1 LVVYKKFLNEKGI
14 PSLHG
19 MSLAPYFTKE
29 FWQKKYPIWQD
40 MDAWHSLGFPDVKA
54 GYQPAKKA
62 VQIVQPSSVA
72 TPASSAAASGQA
84 VTAATTQEESSVLGK
99 LIFGLLLGLMSYWAV
114 IKREWL
120 LGMVRKLVKNNL
132 TN

>member
-1 LVVYKKFLNEKGI
+1 
-14 PSLHG
+14 
-19 MSLAPYFTKE
+19 
-29 FWQKKYPIWQD
+29 

-62 VQIVQPSSVA
+62 VQIVQPSSVD
-72 TPASSAAASGQA
+72 TPASSTAASTQSG
-84 VTAATTQEESSVLGK
+84 VAAPQEESSVLGK
-99 LIFGLLLGLMSYWAV
+99 LIFGLLLGFGSYWAL